1 MMPCFVGTRF
11 QTQSLMHAWLVL
23 TSLQPLG
30 ERLEGL
36 FRSIALCVHYCTYA
50 LNRHLKILHP
60 KSTKLAFW
68 FFNLFLF
75 VYMCVPV

>member
-1 MMPCFVGTRF
+1 M
-11 QTQSLMHAWLVL
+11 LAWLVL

-36 FRSIALCVHYCTYA
+36 FRSIALRVHYYTDV
-50 LNRHLKILHP
+50 ILHP

-68 FFNLFLF
+68 FLNVFLF
-75 VYMCVPV
+75 VYVCVPV